1 MQNGNIY
8 LVILSAITLASI
20 FTIIIYSKGY
30 NEGKRDGYHRGR
42 SISFNK
48 YNEIS
53 K

>member
-1 MQNGNIY
+1 MQVQNTW

-20 FTIIIYSKGY
+20 YTMYIYSKGY

-48 YNEIS
+48 YNEIT

>member
-1 MQNGNIY
+1 MNQNVF
-8 LVILSAITLASI
+8 LVILSALALSSIYTL
-20 FTIIIYSKGY
+20 FIYSKGY

-48 YNEIS
+48 YNEIT